1 MFKSL
6 KLLCSLLLLVC
17 ICLPLSQ
24 CSGPVTEG
32 ATGPAPLVS
41 LYVFGE
47 SLDLTDHDDLLSI
60 AAWTLPAVLALLS
73 FRRPRSLLLIF
84 ADLITSLGALVFW
97 LRIFLLSEQL
107 VWAGYVAAGAIAV
120 LIALALLE
128 GGCMLSRQLNVC
140 WRTKAGD

>member
-1 MFKSL
+1 MVKSL

-47 SLDLTDHDDLLSI
+47 SLDITDAGDLLSI
-60 AAWTLPAVLALLS
+60 GAWTMPAVLMLLT

-97 LRIFLLSEQL
+97 LRIFMLSEQL

-128 GGCMLSRQLNVC
+128 GGCMWRRRLNVYC
-140 WRTKAGD
+140 RPD